1 MTEISGVRDFVAEN
15 DLEGDSEAALD
26 WDGTDDMLALV
37 VGELVG
43 VILEDG
49 VNGKLLQL
57 P

>member
-1 MTEISGVRDFVAEN
+1 VSDINGVRDFVAEN

-26 WDGTDDMLALV
+26 WDGTDDILALV

-43 VILEDG
+43 VTLEDG

>member
-1 MTEISGVRDFVAEN
+1 VTEISGVRDLVAEN
-15 DLEGDSEAALD
+15 DLEGDSEAAID